1 MHQHPG
7 RFAFRLDLSKE
18 THMNRITVKFLKPR
32 NPLVAAS
39 RQRHAGTHR
48 RSAGGQRQ
56 LAGRSLHRELVDLHR
71 QRQSP

>member
-1 MHQHPG
+1 
-7 RFAFRLDLSKE
+7 
-18 THMNRITVKFLKPR
+18 MNRITVKFLKPR